1 MHSEL
6 SLEVGA
12 VFGLDK
18 QGVVR
23 RLTVNQD
30 LVGIRFEQ
38 ESKEIAGFLTAEY
51 NTSVNRTGLHGIQ
64 GTYLLVSPTASKPLR
79 KKVKFL
85 PAVSL
90 SGLRV
95 AVVLQRVA
103 ACFTETLYSRKR
115 EKMNS
120 MGRLRGVNSHVNI
133 FLSLVLTVFSST
145 ACSGQNRMMS
155 FAPDQPSQPAASTS
169 APAGLQNSYA
179 DLVSRVS
186 PAVVTIRSTERSRPA
201 QQFPFMDDPRF
212 REFFGDRMPQQTPR
226 QVQGVGSGVIV
237 NPNGYILTNHHVVD
251 GSTDIKVEL
260 TDNRI
265 FSARL
270 VGSDPPSDLAVLK
283 IEAAGLP
290 TVAVGNS
297 DQVRVGDVVLA
308 LGNPLGIGQT
318 VTSGIVSAKGRATGL
333 SDGSFEDFIQTDA
346 SINRGNSGGA
356 LVNTNGELIGI
367 NSQILSPSGGNI
379 GIGFAI
385 PSNMAKAVMDQLMK
399 NGRVSRGML
408 GVTIQPVDADLAA
421 SLNLTSK
428 RGAIVTNV
436 SAGRPADKA
445 GIRRGDVITAVN
457 NTPVNDP
464 NSLRNTVA
472 ALAPGTNT
480 TVTLQRNGQDQRV
493 SVALAELP
501 DRPRE
506 SEQTSSNE
514 GGTGNSRYGL
524 TLQVF
529 TADNAGR
536 YGLDEDDQGLL
547 VTRVDPNGA
556 AAGAGIRQGDLIQE
570 VNRRPVRNVPD
581 FSTAIQQS
589 GSRPALLLV
598 KRRNAVTFLTLRP
611 GS

>member
-1 MHSEL
+1 
-6 SLEVGA
+6 
-12 VFGLDK
+12 
-18 QGVVR
+18 
-23 RLTVNQD
+23 
-30 LVGIRFEQ
+30 
-38 ESKEIAGFLTAEY
+38 
-51 NTSVNRTGLHGIQ
+51 
-64 GTYLLVSPTASKPLR
+64 
-79 KKVKFL
+79 
-85 PAVSL
+85 
-90 SGLRV
+90 
-95 AVVLQRVA
+95 
-103 ACFTETLYSRKR
+103 
-115 EKMNS
+115 
-120 MGRLRGVNSHVNI
+120 
-133 FLSLVLTVFSST
+133 
-145 ACSGQNRMMS
+145 MMS
-155 FAPDQPSQPAASTS
+155 FAPEQPSQPAASNP
-169 APAGLQNSYA
+169 APVGLQNSYA

-212 REFFGDRMPQQTPR
+212 REFFGDRMPQQVPR

-237 NPNGYILTNHHVVD
+237 NTNGYILTNHHVVD
-251 GSTDIKVEL
+251 GAIDIKVEL
-260 TDNRI
+260 TDNRT
-265 FSARL
+265 FSAKL

-283 IEAAGLP
+283 VEATNLP
-290 TVAVGNS
+290 TVSVGDS
-297 DQVRVGDVVLA
+297 DRVRVGDVVLA

-399 NGRVSRGML
+399 NGRVRRGML

-421 SLNLTSK
+421 SMNLSST

-436 SAGRPADKA
+436 TPGGPADRA
-445 GIRRGDVITAVN
+445 GIKRGDVITAVN

-464 NSLRNTVA
+464 NSLRNSVA
-472 ALAPGTNT
+472 ALAPGTTT
-480 TVTLQRNGQDQRV
+480 TVTVQRNGSDQNV

-506 SEQTSSNE
+506 NEETSSN
-514 GGTGNSRYGL
+514 GGGPGSSDRYGL
-524 TLQVF
+524 TLRVY
-529 TADNAGR
+529 TAEFASR
-536 YGLDEDDQGLL
+536 YGLDADDQGLL
-547 VTRVDPNGA
+547 VTQVDPNGA
-556 AAGAGIRQGDLIQE
+556 AATAGIRQGDLIQE
-570 VNRRPVRNVPD
+570 VNRRAVRNVPD
-581 FSTAIQQS
+581 FAAAIQQS
-589 GSRPALLLV
+589 GARPALLLV